1 MAPRAGP
8 CRVRSSGPALRAMEL
23 PYLQEIFGGVV
34 RRHWH
39 SPTPF
44 PSGGVVR
51 KFELPESEACAW
63 RSKRLRLKTVPDN
76 RNLRLNR
83 GLLSCE
89 WNACML
95 MRSEQ
100 LAIFERTAQAHFA
113 TSLRDFLRQ
122 AHSSVRVRLPSG
134 VYLLQGITDGV
145 LLELISRS
153 IEKGRLYSLTWQ
165 SSLAAFVTLMFTAAP
180 ELRCRSSDPSNTDRS
195 CHPPKP
201 PRHPRLP
208 VGYRSTLEEHS
219 RNVRSRSVG
228 RFAAGA
234 DRLMDHHAK
243 LG

>member
-1 MAPRAGP
+1 M
-8 CRVRSSGPALRAMEL
+8 
-23 PYLQEIFGGVV
+23 
-34 RRHWH
+34 
-39 SPTPF
+39 
-44 PSGGVVR
+44 R

-180 ELRCRSSDPSNTDRS
+180 NFDADPLIHRILTDPAI
-195 CHPPKP
+195 PPNHRVTRVCQWATDQRWKSIREMYDPAAWVALP
-201 PRHPRLP
+201 PAQT
-208 VGYRSTLEEHS
+208 V
-219 RNVRSRSVG
+219 
-228 RFAAGA
+228 
-234 DRLMDHHAK
+234 
-243 LG
+243 